1 MDIGRNAFVAAAVI
15 AALKVCHPV
24 LQYFQKL
31 IHLHRMQFPDFI
43 NKQHAAVRFA
53 DCPRA
58 RSGNPRIAKCPCAL
72 INRIMHRAKQGVC
85 NVAFIKLQCGCIN
98 LHKPRTC
105 AEGGTFPFLR
115 FLQNQPRCRRFPHT
129 GRAINQNMLRIGAA
143 ECRAQCLDAVFLPD
157 DFFQCPRSGLLRQW
171 FCQLCFLHCHQLIHL
186 YNIILA
192 PQALSCAFSAAA
204 PPKIPCA
211 QPEKQKLRPRQK
223 IPFQAPISFF
233 QSWK

>member
-24 LQYFQKL
+24 LQYLQKL

-98 LHKPRTC
+98 LHKPCTC

-129 GRAINQNMLRIGAA
+129 GRAINQNMLRIGTA

-211 QPEKQKLRPRQK
+211 QPKKQKLRPRQK